1 MAPGPLCRLSQ
12 GCGSL
17 GLRFTCNTRCTDDR
31 RCTHAIKKG
40 AVDTDSIKAL
50 VTLYA
55 RVCQIDLVDLSCPL
69 ARPFV
74 RYVREET
81 ACLVNSAPLKGGPV
95 SPCDSTRSVSRL
107 FPHPTPDL
115 YVINGT
121 RVEIELEI
129 SNYALLRNFLENGH
143 CSDFQGFYKG
153 LIGKL
158 DRFLTICHFCKGGW

>member
-121 RVEIELEI
+121 R
-129 SNYALLRNFLENGH
+129 
-143 CSDFQGFYKG
+143 
-153 LIGKL
+153 
-158 DRFLTICHFCKGGW
+158 DRVGNI